1 MAPPLLNWTAEKIQ
15 DGATEKRFVFIHAVL
30 RRSPDETLN
39 YAMDD
44 DPGDGRGT
52 WPPGCR
58 KRPVAINHAAE
69 NHSGSAR
76 TAAGARAAE
85 QDAAGSVAARIR
97 AACPTDP
104 AAGRRAGHDT
114 AAVRS
119 RHGGAE
125 GIHVGLHA
133 VRS

>member
-1 MAPPLLNWTAEKIQ
+1 LLKPQPEKIQ
-15 DGATEKRFVFIHAVL
+15 DGATGKRFVFIHAVL

-58 KRPVAINHAAE
+58 KRPVALNHAAE
-69 NHSGSAR
+69 NHPAGPR
-76 TAAGARAAE
+76 TAADARAAE

-97 AACPTDP
+97 AAGPTDSG
-104 AAGRRAGHDT
+104 AG
-114 AAVRS
+114 
-119 RHGGAE
+119 
-125 GIHVGLHA
+125 
-133 VRS
+133 